1 MRYLICV
8 CLFTAMLL
16 SSTAAFSAS
25 ARCEVVKKQGNV
37 LIMDCGERAEGFNEK
52 SQVKIKTDR
61 DRRDGEGRQD
71 GRGK

>member
-1 MRYLICV
+1 MRYLICT
-8 CLFTAMLL
+8 CIFAAMLL

-37 LIMDCGERAEGFNEK
+37 LIMDCGDRAEGFKEK

-61 DRRDGEGRQD
+61 GRRDGDGRQD
-71 GRGK
+71 ASGK